1 MGESHVTKLRV
12 DVYLGLI
19 QMRTGMRMRG
29 MLGVRSEWGLSYS
42 GTSPNTGTPPSAS
55 CLSLT
60 LLPCFMA
67 TL

>member
-1 MGESHVTKLRV
+1 MGESHVIKLCV

-19 QMRTGMRMRG
+19 QVRSGMRMRG
-29 MLGVRSEWGLSYS
+29 MLGVRGEWGLSYS
-42 GTSPNTGTPPSAS
+42 STYPNTDTPPSSS

-67 TL
+67 IL